1 MAAGANHDDAS
12 NQPAMSAE
20 QPASGGSGFGAV
32 DPGAPPADGAAPAAA
47 APAANEEARKT
58 LTLDDIADHF
68 WPLPLVG
75 QHRSD
80 MAFHGTRWAHLLSHV
95 DSLVAQTPD
104 PSSARVLDIGVSL
117 QSELLKGNYPG
128 RVDTLDIDASDIP
141 PAPGEQAFLFDLNDL
156 FYEERWPAMGPYDV
170 IVMCEVIEHLYT
182 AADQVLRGLRSW
194 MAPGG
199 FLFIQTP
206 NAVALHKRVE
216 MVSGKNPYMELSTTT
231 RDSPPHF
238 REYTIDELADAGRR
252 AGLEVLD
259 TDARNYFTG
268 RRTGTALYNQLCERL
283 PPAFRAGLSITY
295 RRPA

>member
-1 MAAGANHDDAS
+1 MSTERSRGADVPALGMVDPAVQPAGAGNA
-12 NQPAMSAE
+12 
-20 QPASGGSGFGAV
+20 G
-32 DPGAPPADGAAPAAA
+32 GAP
-47 APAANEEARKT
+47 ANEEVRKI

-75 QHRSD
+75 QDRSD
-80 MAFHGTRWAHLLSHV
+80 MAFHGTRWAHLLGHV
-95 DSLVAQTPD
+95 DSLVERTPD
-104 PSSARVLDIGVSL
+104 PSSARILDIGVSL
-117 QSELLKGNYPG
+117 QTGLLKGNYPG
-128 RVDTLDIDASDIP
+128 RVDTLDIDTSEIE
-141 PAPGEQAFLFDLNDL
+141 PAVGEQAHLFDLNDL
-156 FYEERWPAMGPYDV
+156 FYEERWPAIGPYDV

-182 AADQVLRGLRSW
+182 GADQVLRGLRSW

-216 MVSGKNPYMELSTTT
+216 MASGRNPYMDLTTAT

-238 REYTIDELADAGRR
+238 REYTIDELAAAGGR

-259 TDARNYFTG
+259 TDARNYFTS
-268 RRTGTALYNQLCERL
+268 RRKGSALYNELCERL
-283 PPAFRAGLSITY
+283 PPAFRAGLSITF

>member
-1 MAAGANHDDAS
+1 M
-12 NQPAMSAE
+12 
-20 QPASGGSGFGAV
+20 
-32 DPGAPPADGAAPAAA
+32 
-47 APAANEEARKT
+47 
-58 LTLDDIADHF
+58 
-68 WPLPLVG
+68 PLVG

-80 MAFHGTRWAHLLSHV
+80 MAFHGTRWAHLLGHV
-95 DSLVAQTPD
+95 DSLVQRAPD
-104 PSSARVLDIGVSL
+104 PSSARLLDIGVSL
-117 QSELLKGNYPG
+117 QTELLKGNYPG
-128 RVDTLDIDASDIP
+128 RVDTLDIDESDIQ
-141 PAPGEQAFLFDLNDL
+141 PAAGEQAHLFDLNDL
-156 FYEERWPAMGPYDV
+156 FYEERWPALGPYDG

-216 MVSGKNPYMELSTTT
+216 MLSGHNPYMELSTTT

-238 REYTIDELADAGRR
+238 REYTIDELAAAGRR

-268 RRTGTALYNQLCERL
+268 SRRGTALYNGLCERL

-295 RRPA
+295 QLPA

>member
-1 MAAGANHDDAS
+1 MPGSANHHDGPNEPASSTEQTPGAFGIAEAARPPSGSAGA
-12 NQPAMSAE
+12 
-20 QPASGGSGFGAV
+20 PAS
-32 DPGAPPADGAAPAAA
+32 
-47 APAANEEARKT
+47 EEVRKV

-95 DSLVAQTPD
+95 DSLVARTPD
-104 PSSARVLDIGVSL
+104 PSSARLLDIGVSL
-117 QSELLKGNYPG
+117 QTDLLKGNYPG
-128 RVDTLDIDASDIP
+128 RVDTLDIDTSEIE
-141 PAPGEQAFLFDLNDL
+141 PAAGEQAHLFDLNDL
-156 FYEERWPAMGPYDV
+156 FYEERWLAIGPYDV

-182 AADQVLRGLRSW
+182 GADQVLRGLRSW

-206 NAVALHKRVE
+206 NAVALHKRIE
-216 MVSGKNPYMELSTTT
+216 MMSGRNPYMDLTTTT
-231 RDSPPHF
+231 RASPPHF
-238 REYTIDELADAGRR
+238 REYTIDELAAAGRR
-252 AGLEVLD
+252 AGLDVHD

-283 PPAFRAGLSITY
+283 PPGFRAGLSITFQ
-295 RRPA
+295 RPA